1 MQYGRAPLQCT
12 DSAEVAAVLID
23 NGAEIDKGDKVSVVG
38 WNLCVRC
45 VRNE

>member
-1 MQYGRAPLQCT
+1 MQYGKTPLQCT
-12 DSAEVAAVLID
+12 RSKEVAAVLID
-23 NGAEIDKGDKVSVVG
+23 NGAEINKGDEVSVVG